1 MALFNGTHVQN
12 FDAKGRVS
20 VPASF
25 RAVLRA
31 GMANQ
36 DALSDGPVSLPMVLR
51 PSDKFQCIEALTEI
65 RHLALEAE
73 LEKLDPLSLQ
83 YDALATV
90 LFADAW
96 PVETDK
102 EGRVIVPDSLLAF
115 AGIARAGAVAFVGIG
130 PRFQIWHPGQVP
142 NRKAEARAIVSNSRT
157 VHQPEP
163 VA

>member
-25 RAVLRA
+25 RTALRA
-31 GMANQ
+31 GVANPA
-36 DALSDGPVSLPMVLR
+36 ALAEGPVSLPMVLR
-51 PSDKFQCIEALTEI
+51 PSDKSQCIEALTET
-65 RHLALEAE
+65 RHQALAAE
-73 LEKLDPLSLQ
+73 LEKLDPLGEE

-102 EGRVIVPDSLLAF
+102 EGRVIVPEALLTF
-115 AGIARAGAVAFVGIG
+115 AGIVREGAVAFVGIG
-130 PRFQIWHPGQVP
+130 PRFQIWHPDRVP
-142 NRKAEARAIVSNSRT
+142 DRKAEARAILNKSRAAR
-157 VHQPEP
+157 QLEP
-163 VA
+163 AA